1 MPSTLRELMAMLMQ
15 ERTGFCDG
23 DCYVEID
30 GERHYFAHEYVHKD
44 DPCTVYRCEV
54 RLRKNSSYRDFTF
67 LHY

>member
-30 GERHYFAHEYVHKD
+30 GERHYFVHEYVHKD
-44 DPCTVYRCEV
+44 YPCIVYQCQV
-54 RLRKNSSYRDFTF
+54 RLCKNPVTVDFTF
-67 LHY
+67 LYY